1 MMFPAY
7 NALNS
12 FITIDKIAETI
23 IVINMVYNSLRSL
36 NIINIIIIIIIDIL
50 YHANEAY
57 NN

>member
-1 MMFPAY
+1 MFPVY
-7 NALNS
+7 KALNS
-12 FITIDKIAETI
+12 FITIDNIAETI

-36 NIINIIIIIIIDIL
+36 NIIINIIISIL